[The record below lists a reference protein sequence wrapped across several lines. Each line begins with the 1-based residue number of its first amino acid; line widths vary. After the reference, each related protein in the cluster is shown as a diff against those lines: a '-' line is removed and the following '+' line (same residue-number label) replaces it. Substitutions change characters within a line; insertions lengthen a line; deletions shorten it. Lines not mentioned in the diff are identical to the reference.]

1 MPLSHSP
8 DFACPRPLGFAVAAG
23 LLLTAFSVAATAQT
37 YGPPAY
43 QGPQYQAPSYP
54 APATQDP
61 AVLADR
67 LQRLEQEL
75 RDLQAQVNRGRP
87 STLADPDDGNTPGTD
102 PNGAP
107 APAPTPLPAGATTR
121 LDDMEQTLRRL
132 TGQVEQMVIDVRQ
145 MRDTNDLFRKETQF
159 RLGAL
164 EGGAPATLPTAALPG
179 APTQPAGQPGAGRPA
194 LAPQPGVL
202 GTLPQSAP
210 SGPTPPAAA
219 PQLPAQTAALPPEEQ
234 YKAALS
240 MLGRQQYDEAQNAFR
255 QVAASHPKHELAGSS
270 LYFVAD
276 IDFVK
281 KAYAEAA
288 KGFTSVLK
296 GYPKNTRA
304 PDAML
309 KLGLSLIQLNNKND
323 GCLTLGA
330 IKGKYPQ
337 ANPQVLD
344 RATRARQQFACK

>member
-1 MPLSHSP
+1 MPLTCLPKVTRAQSLG
-8 DFACPRPLGFAVAAG
+8 PLAAAS
-23 LLLTAFSVAATAQT
+23 LLLATLGVPAAAQT
-37 YGPPAY
+37 YGPPTY
-43 QGPQYQAPSYP
+43 QGPQYQTSSYP
-54 APATQDP
+54 VPANQDP

-67 LQRLEQEL
+67 LLRLEQEL

-87 STLADPDDGNTPGTD
+87 STLADPEDGTTGGLD
-102 PNGAP
+102 PNAGP
-107 APAPTPLPAGATTR
+107 AAAPTPLPAGATTR

-145 MRDTNDLFRKETQF
+145 MRDTNELFRKETQF

-164 EGGAPATLPTAALPG
+164 EGGAPASLPTTALPG
-179 APTQPAGQPGAGRPA
+179 AAPQAVVQPNAGRPG

-202 GTLPQSAP
+202 GTLPQPAP
-210 SGPTPPAAA
+210 AGQTSSGPTPQSPA
-219 PQLPAQTAALPPEEQ
+219 PTAALPPEEQ

-240 MLGRQQYDEAQNAFR
+240 LLGRQQYDEAQNAFR
-255 QVAASHPKHELAGSS
+255 QVATQHPKHELAGSS
-270 LYFVAD
+270 LYFAAD

-288 KGFTSVLK
+288 KGFTGVLRT
-296 GYPKNTRA
+296 YPKNTRA